1 MPEFFSR
8 PKKRLIKQN
17 SRTDEETE
25 ASRISTN
32 SSSKELDD
40 PNVIRFDFLSKNG
53 NSSST
58 STTSKKRENVLGIR
72 GVEVYKKFDN

>member
-1 MPEFFSR
+1 M
-8 PKKRLIKQN
+8 KQN

-25 ASRISTN
+25 GASRISTN
-32 SSSKELDD
+32 SSSKELDN
-40 PNVIRFDFLSKNG
+40 PNIIRFDFLPKNL

-58 STTSKKRENVLGIR
+58 NHTTTNAKKRENVMGIR